1 MAMRGV
7 RSVRFHVT
15 QGFHAARRSFSVLT
29 PINDAKF
36 KALCDTPATAFL
48 VHCGAAWSQRSRRV
62 ADALAEWDSGELP
75 IYSLDLSSAPETIEK
90 RHIKGIPTLLLMRE
104 KRVEARADG
113 ADLEDLAR
121 LKDAAR
127 AYVKL
132 SSPEATL
139 PMQDA
144 ADALKR
150 AEVMWD
156 AKNVSAAEQLYR
168 RALEGDLQDAAFR
181 ARLGLVKCAVK
192 VLEKNSASTAQLPQM
207 VEELQSALDELQK
220 HHEKELLGGGEQV
233 RVDGQQQTILLAHAE
248 LLLDA
253 WREDHEDEDRS
264 VEEKNILKLWASGE
278 RAKALEK
285 ALKWYRT
292 VAGNDVP
299 GLVAAYCLPERRML
313 DRPRSIPLR
322 SIYRQRPELA
332 TDSESPGP
340 TAPRAL
346 LRRMLLAAMD
356 KDFLEAQGPSLVS
369 KSLADLAFL
378 LDRKEFIPFHTRR
391 TRCRRGG
398 APHTGR
404 GTGKRSGFSKRYW
417 ICWPNTFYPNT
428 KKMGSPHCDKND

>member
-1 MAMRGV
+1 MK
-7 RSVRFHVT
+7 
-15 QGFHAARRSFSVLT
+15 

-36 KALCDTPATAFL
+36 KALCDTPATPFL
-48 VHCGAAWSQRSRRV
+48 VHCGASWSQRSKRV

-75 IYSLDLSSAPETIEK
+75 IYSLDLSTAPEAIEK

-113 ADLEDLAR
+113 ADLQDLAR
-121 LKDAAR
+121 LKEAAR

-132 SSPEATL
+132 SKLSSPE
-139 PMQDA
+139 DA

-156 AKNVSAAEQLYR
+156 AKDVSAAQQLYR
-168 RALEGDLQDAAFR
+168 RALEGDLAKGNAFR
-181 ARLGLVKCAVK
+181 ARLGLVKCAVQ
-192 VLEKNSASTAQLPQM
+192 VLEKASASAAPSVM
-207 VEELQSALDELQK
+207 VEELQSALDELRK
-220 HHEKELLGGGEQV
+220 HHEEELLGGGEQV

-248 LLLDA
+248 LLVDA
-253 WREDHEDEDRS
+253 TDEDRS
-264 VEEKNILKLWASGE
+264 VEEKNILKLWACGE
-278 RAKALEK
+278 RKKALEE

-292 VAGNDVP
+292 VAGNDIP
-299 GLVAAYCLPERRML
+299 GLVVAYCLPERRML
-313 DRPRSIPLR
+313 DRPQSIPLR
-322 SIYRQRPELA
+322 SIYAQMPELA
-332 TDSESPGP
+332 TDSESLGPG
-340 TAPRAL
+340 APRAL

-356 KDFLEAQGPSLVS
+356 KDFLEVQGPNLLSE
-369 KSLADLAFL
+369 SLADLAFL
-378 LDRKEFIPFHTRR
+378 LDRKEFIPFHTRK

-417 ICWPNTFYPNT
+417 ICWPNTLYPNT

>member
-1 MAMRGV
+1 MASSLSTVCPMRAVRGIHGV
-7 RSVRFHVT
+7 RVHLA
-15 QGFHAARRSFSVLT
+15 QGCYAAALRSFSVLT

-36 KALCDTPATAFL
+36 KALCDTPATPFL
-48 VHCGAAWSQRSRRV
+48 VHCGAAWSQRSKRV
-62 ADALAEWDSGELP
+62 ADALAEWNSGELK
-75 IYSLDLSSAPETIEK
+75 IYSLDLSTAPETIEK

-113 ADLEDLAR
+113 ADLQDLER
-121 LKDAAR
+121 LKEAAR
-127 AYVKL
+127 AYVRL
-132 SSPEATL
+132 SSPE
-139 PMQDA
+139 DA
-144 ADALKR
+144 ADALKT

-156 AKNVSAAEQLYR
+156 AKNVSAAQQLYR

-181 ARLGLVKCAVK
+181 ARLGLVKCAVQ
-192 VLEKNSASTAQLPQM
+192 VLEKASASDKESQ
-207 VEELQSALDELQK
+207 VKELQSALDELRK
-220 HHEKELLGGGEQV
+220 HHEEELLGGGEQV

-253 WREDHEDEDRS
+253 WTEDDRS
-264 VEEKNILKLWASGE
+264 VEEKNILKLWACGE
-278 RAKALEK
+278 RKKALEE

-292 VAGNDVP
+292 VAGNDIP

-313 DRPRSIPLR
+313 DRPHSIPVR
-322 SIYRQRPELA
+322 SIYAQMPELA
-332 TDSESPGP
+332 TDSESLGPG
-340 TAPRAL
+340 APRAL

-356 KDFLEAQGPSLVS
+356 KDFLEAQGPSLLS
-369 KSLADLAFL
+369 ESLADLAFL
-378 LDRKEFIPFHTRR
+378 LDRKEFIPFHTRK

-417 ICWPNTFYPNT
+417 ICWPNTLYPNT